1 MWGMADQSRQD
12 GFWAPSEERGSLW
25 KRPERPANTRE
36 VNWRRVAALVVLILL
51 AIPWMGDSTPI
62 WLAVFSVLAR
72 VILLIWFVVL
82 VVSGFLR
89 WIKRGTS

>member
-1 MWGMADQSRQD
+1 MTDQS
-12 GFWAPSEERGSLW
+12 ERGSLW

-72 VILLIWFVVL
+72 IILLFWFVVL
-82 VVSGFLR
+82 AVSGLIR
-89 WIKRGTS
+89 RLSRRHD